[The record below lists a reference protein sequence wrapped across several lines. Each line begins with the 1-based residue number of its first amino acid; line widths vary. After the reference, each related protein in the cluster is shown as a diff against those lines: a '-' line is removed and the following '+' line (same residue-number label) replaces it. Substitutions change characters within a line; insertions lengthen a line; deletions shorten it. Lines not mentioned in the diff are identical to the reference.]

1 MPVTAQRTGS
11 SWWQAVAR
19 ATLTTD
25 IHTAIQN
32 GVRVSS
38 TA

>member
-11 SWWQAVAR
+11 SRWQAVAS
-19 ATLTTD
+19 AMFTTP
-25 IHTAIQN
+25 IHTAMKN

-38 TA
+38 KA